1 MFLLFSSLRRHPR
14 FYICS
19 ILVTLVSN
27 SWDAILGS
35 NYVEFLF
42 IWFPIIRIWSYFLP
56 RISRDCLFRFSSLW
70 CHRSFCLCSFLVRLV
85 SKHLDA
91 ILHSI
96 GSLLVP
102 LISNHWE
109 VILSS
114 IYGCSF
120 VPFIS
125 RHWEPILG
133 SIYAYC
139 MFLRFP
145 IIEKVS

>member
-1 MFLLFSSLRRHPR
+1 MLNFCSFGFQSLEYDPI
-14 FYICS
+14 FYQG
-19 ILVTLVSN
+19 LVEIVSF
-27 SWDAILGS
+27 A
-35 NYVEFLF
+35 F
-42 IWFPIIRIWSYFLP
+42 
-56 RISRDCLFRFSSLW
+56 
-70 CHRSFCLCSFLVRLV
+70 HRSFCLCSCLVRLV

-91 ILHSI
+91 ILRSI

-102 LISNHWE
+102 LVFNHWE

-120 VPFIS
+120 VPLIS

-133 SIYAYC
+133 SIYAHC